1 MFSRPSKN
9 SAQGRHASKLYK
21 AKVDE
26 LLTQLTADLQD
37 EKLTA
42 AQRQNLLEQLK
53 VLGRNPANSD
63 SIFAKKGIETLCEYG
78 FDVAELDVSQEAL
91 RCLANAMLLQ
101 EAPRQYLL
109 DLGYRDKAAQRLRN
123 NDRDDEFLVSRII
136 FLLTYKTTVD
146 LEDLVERNELAGSIC
161 RLTYNKNL
169 AGHADRLSD
178 SAGQPVH
185 PMNDMALVES
195 LKLLFNVTAR
205 QPELISRFVSCVP
218 DLFSILSHQKLP
230 VPSLQVPINSII
242 SALMNMHITKETCPT
257 ETLTKQLINVLDLS
271 IEAYPETQLE
281 LAATPLLTL
290 LRKIQAVASQDGRK
304 HIQSLLLPNEQDRA
318 KPLGQGDSLS
328 SRLLR
333 LSISPSL
340 NQVRESISALF
351 FELSD
356 SDPTTFIHNIGYG
369 YAAGFLSTHQIEVPE
384 AMMRADAQVAAINPV
399 TGQRLAAESENPEPE
414 MTDEEKEREAERL
427 FVLFE
432 RLKATGVVNVEN
444 PVHQAMREGRFDN

>member
-1 MFSRPSKN
+1 MYSRPSQN
-9 SAQGRHASKLYK
+9 SAQDK

-42 AQRQNLLEQLK
+42 AQRKNLLEQLK

-101 EAPRQYLL
+101 EAPRQHLL

-146 LEDLVERNELAGSIC
+146 LEDLVEKNELASSIS
-161 RLTYNKNL
+161 RNI

-178 SAGQPVH
+178 SAGQPAH
-185 PMNDMALVES
+185 PMDDMALVES
-195 LKLLFNVTAR
+195 LKLLFNVTAKK
-205 QPELISRFVSCVP
+205 PELIARFASCVP

-230 VPSLQVPINSII
+230 VPSLQVPVNSII

-257 ETLTKQLINVLDLS
+257 ETLTKQLINILDLS

-340 NQVRESISALF
+340 NEVRESISALF

-384 AMMRADAQVAAINPV
+384 TMMRTDAQGAAVNPV

-414 MTDEEKEREAERL
+414 MTDEEKECEAERL

>member
-1 MFSRPSKN
+1 MFSRPSQN
-9 SAQGRHASKLYK
+9 SAQGK

-26 LLTQLTADLQD
+26 LLTQLAADLQN

-42 AQRQNLLEQLK
+42 AQRKSLLEQLK
-53 VLGRNPANSD
+53 VLGRDPANSD
-63 SIFAKKGIETLCEYG
+63 SIFAKKVQTGIETLCEYG
-78 FDVAELDVSQEAL
+78 FEAVELDVSQEAL

-101 EAPRQYLL
+101 EAPRQHLL
-109 DLGYRDKAAQRLRN
+109 DLGYGDKAAQRLRN
-123 NDRDDEFLVSRII
+123 DDRDDEFLVSRII

-146 LEDLVERNELAGSIC
+146 LKDLVEQHELASSIC
-161 RLTYNKNL
+161 RNL

-178 SAGQPVH
+178 STSQPAH
-185 PMNDMALVES
+185 AMNDMALIES

-205 QPELISRFVSCVP
+205 QPELAARFASCIP

-230 VPSLQVPINSII
+230 VPPLQVPVNSII
-242 SALMNMHITKETCPT
+242 NALMNMHIIKETCPT
-257 ETLTKQLINVLDLS
+257 ETQTKQLIRILDLS
-271 IEAYPETQLE
+271 IKAYPEMELE
-281 LAATPLLTL
+281 QAATPLLTL
-290 LRKIQAVASQDGRK
+290 LRKIQAEASQDGRK

-318 KPLGQGDSLS
+318 KPLGQGNSLP

-340 NQVRESISALF
+340 MKLRESISALF

-356 SDPTTFIHNIGYG
+356 SNPTTFIHNIGYG
-369 YAAGFLSTHQIEVPE
+369 YAAGFLSTHHIEVPE
-384 AMMRADAQVAAINPV
+384 TMMRADAQGADINPV
-399 TGQRLAAESENPEPE
+399 TGQRLAAESQDPEPE

-432 RLKATGVVNVEN
+432 RLKATGVVDVEN